1 MRNQFFVLARVR
13 AGASPLYKSSAIH
26 EPLNSVLS
34 FSVVLND
41 AILSFFV
48 VLNDAELLCSD
59 SLFQKSRNK
68 RGEAEQEK
76 LGFMRVFSVCS
87 NVLAFLEGVGGKP
100 NFCTSNEPRS
110 KCKEKHLAGTTLI
123 FFLEQNN
130 YI

>member
-1 MRNQFFVLARVR
+1 VQ
-13 AGASPLYKSSAIH
+13 ASALNKSSAIH

-41 AILSFFV
+41 AVLSSTV
-48 VLNDAELLCSD
+48 CLNDAGLPCSD

-87 NVLAFLEGVGGKP
+87 NVPAFLEGGGGKP

-110 KCKEKHLAGTTLI
+110 KCEEKHLAGTTLI